1 MAHEGK
7 FATEIE
13 CKTKPGTG
21 YSTTVASEAYI
32 NQLCKEIEGFVN
44 SLTRYDWS
52 TDFALYKTVAT
63 GLLTEIESN
72 YVGYF
77 IAIGDPAGY
86 ASQRANENIV
96 NTCWARFIQCI
107 GLIKNQATVTWM
119 KTQTV

>member
-1 MAHEGK
+1 MIGAQ
-7 FATEIE
+7 
-13 CKTKPGTG
+13 
-21 YSTTVASEAYI
+21 
-32 NQLCKEIEGFVN
+32 N
-44 SLTRYDWS
+44 
-52 TDFALYKTVAT
+52 FALYETAAT

-107 GLIKNQATVTWM
+107 GLIKKSSDGHVDEDPNGIMAAHY
-119 KTQTV
+119 